1 MLAYH
6 KPETFMAARGNDTP
20 GNGFIRS
27 MSFAVVEAGEHVLA
41 TAKSLLRPV
50 PKAGLRVALV
60 GSSGHEAAREADGVG
75 RRQCPIVDGGRG
87 PPCRAAAR
95 DSRVRRRTVTLVS
108 FTHGLFRV
116 SGGSDSRV

>member
-27 MSFAVVEAGEHVLA
+27 MSLAMIEAGEHVLA
-41 TAKSLLRPV
+41 TAKSLLCPL

-60 GSSGHEAAREADGVG
+60 HQATRPRARRMESVGVSARLWTEGEAPPVGLRRE
-75 RRQCPIVDGGRG
+75 
-87 PPCRAAAR
+87 
-95 DSRVRRRTVTLVS
+95 TVEYE
-108 FTHGLFRV
+108 GEW
-116 SGGSDSRV
+116 